1 MSEINKYTGLNRDQE
16 KEYNES
22 YSGQDSNNIVKK
34 AFTTAGAIGLAAAT
48 VGAGYGVSEA
58 YSNYQEVKSSE
69 EEAKDKANIEYT
81 IENAAG
87 FPNEHI
93 DHLTS
98 EGESYW
104 RIAEIQLAAA
114 NIKSTPQLVQ
124 LVCKYMININN
135 RANDRLDVNET
146 IRIPA
151 YLGERFKEINQT
163 EKALPEAS
171 SPIFL
176 DEIPEEELSGIV
188 GILVSPDITATLLT
202 KGESLEDVAASIP
215 GYLELVG
222 AFPQF
227 AKQARDLIRSD
238 NPGKFGPDGEVLKNG
253 MAITHPKFILNIPSL
268 GEVVYG
274 YSEQAN

>member
-1 MSEINKYTGLNRDQE
+1 MSEINKYTGLNRDEE

-22 YSGQDSNNIVKK
+22 YNGQDNSTIKK
-34 AFTTAGAIGLAAAT
+34 VLGSVGAIGLAAAT
-48 VGAGYGVSEA
+48 VGAGYGIGEV
-58 YSNYQEVKSSE
+58 YSDIRDKASIE
-69 EEAKDKANIEYT
+69 EEASKKANTEYT

-87 FPNEHI
+87 FPNDHI

-104 RIAEIQLAAA
+104 RIAEIKLAEA
-114 NIKSTPQLVQ
+114 NIKATPQLIQ
-124 LVCKYMININN
+124 LVSNYMININN
-135 RANDRLDVNET
+135 RANDNLDVNET

-171 SPIFL
+171 SPILL
-176 DEIPEEELSGIV
+176 DEVPEEELSGIA
-188 GILVSPDITATLLT
+188 GILVSPNITATILT
-202 KGESLEDVAASIP
+202 KGESLEDVAASVP

-238 NPGKFGPDGEVLKNG
+238 NPGKFDSNGDVLKSG
-253 MAITHPKFILNIPSL
+253 MAVTRQRFILNIPSL

-274 YSEQAN
+274 YDEQTN